1 MSPPERAEEPRRTAV
16 LLRAALA
23 LASEHDLEQVLG
35 RIVANAAEVA
45 GARYAALGIY
55 DAEGQIRRFVHHG
68 LDEATVADIGPL
80 PRGRGLLG
88 EAIVAAG
95 PVRSEDISA
104 DPRAVGFPP
113 NHPPMRTFLG
123 VPVVGGGR
131 RWGNL
136 YLTDKVDGLGF
147 SEEDEHLV
155 VALAAFAAA
164 AVESAELVAVERERA
179 TAVAELTAARERER
193 ASADLMAR
201 VIDAQEAERARVAR
215 DLHDDIGQ
223 ALTSVLLG
231 LRLVEGVVSAGGAP
245 EAVRERLEEVRTLVA
260 DALGS
265 VRHLAFDLRPTVL
278 DDVGLVAALERLVA
292 ETATRHGLVAC
303 LDLDGLDADR
313 RLAPALE
320 TVVYR
325 IVQEA
330 LTNVAR
336 HAAATAVEVRVAADT
351 AAVRGEVTDDGKGFE
366 PAPVASS
373 LGLAG
378 MRERAALAG
387 GRLEVVSAPGAGTR
401 VTFEV
406 PLG

>member
-1 MSPPERAEEPRRTAV
+1 MLV
-16 LLRAALA
+16 RAALA

-35 RIVANAAEVA
+35 RIVVNAAEVA

-55 DAEGQIRRFVHHG
+55 DEEGAIRRFVHLG
-68 LDEATVADIGPL
+68 LDAATVAAIGAL

-95 PVRSEDISA
+95 PVRSDDISA
-104 DPRAVGFPP
+104 DSRAVGFPP
-113 NHPPMRTFLG
+113 HHPRMTTFLG

-136 YLTDKVDGLGF
+136 YLTDKVDGLPF

-179 TAVAELTAARERER
+179 AAVAELAAARERER
-193 ASADLMAR
+193 AGADLMAR

-231 LRLVEGVVSAGGAP
+231 LRLVEGAVSAGGAP
-245 EAVRERLEEVRTLVA
+245 EAARERVDEVRTLVA

-265 VRHLAFDLRPTVL
+265 VRRLAFDLRPTVL

-292 ETATRHGLVAC
+292 ETATRHGLSAR
-303 LDLDGLDADR
+303 LDLDGFDANR
-313 RLAPALE
+313 RLAPELE

-336 HAAATAVEVRVAADT
+336 HAAASRVDVRVIADT
-351 AAVRGEVTDDGKGFE
+351 AAVRGEVGDDGKGFD

-378 MRERAALAG
+378 MRERAVLAG
-387 GRLEVVSAPGAGTR
+387 GRLEVASAPGAGTR
-401 VTFEV
+401 VAFEV

>member
-1 MSPPERAEEPRRTAV
+1 MLV
-16 LLRAALA
+16 RAALA
-23 LASEHDLEQVLG
+23 LASEHDLDQVLG

-55 DAEGQIRRFVHHG
+55 DGQGQIRRFVHHG
-68 LDEATVADIGPL
+68 LDAATVAAIGPL

-88 EAIVAAG
+88 ETILAAG
-95 PVRSEDISA
+95 PVRSDDINA
-104 DPRAVGFPP
+104 DSRAGGFPP
-113 NHPPMRTFLG
+113 HHPRMTTFLG
-123 VPVVGGGR
+123 VSVVGGGR

-136 YLTDKVDGLGF
+136 YLTDKVGGLPF

-179 TAVAELTAARERER
+179 TAVADLAAARERER
-193 ASADLMAR
+193 AGADLMAR

-231 LRLVEGVVSAGGAP
+231 LRLVEGAVSAGGAP
-245 EAVRERLEEVRTLVA
+245 EAARERVEEVRTLVA

-265 VRHLAFDLRPTVL
+265 VRRLAFDLRPTVL

-292 ETATRHGLVAC
+292 ETATRHGLAAR
-303 LDLDGLDADR
+303 LHLDGLDADR
-313 RLAPALE
+313 RLAPELE

-336 HAAATAVEVRVAADT
+336 HAAASRVDVRVVADT
-351 AAVRGEVTDDGKGFE
+351 AAVRGEVGDDGKGFD
-366 PAPVASS
+366 PGPVASS

-378 MRERAALAG
+378 MRERAVLAG
-387 GRLEVVSAPGAGTR
+387 GRLEVASAPGAGTR
-401 VTFEV
+401 VAFEV